1 VRIHPIFADAD
12 QLVISMA
19 AVCLTGFT
27 IAFLTAA
34 FLLRKEMRAERGYFF
49 RIAGIILGLAII
61 VAWYLL
67 LAHPELIG
75 FRDF

>member
-1 VRIHPIFADAD
+1 MRNHPIFADAE
-12 QLVISMA
+12 LLLIPLAV
-19 AVCLTGFT
+19 VCLIGFT

-34 FLLRKEMRAERGYFF
+34 FLLRKEMRAKRGYYF

-75 FRDF
+75 LRDF